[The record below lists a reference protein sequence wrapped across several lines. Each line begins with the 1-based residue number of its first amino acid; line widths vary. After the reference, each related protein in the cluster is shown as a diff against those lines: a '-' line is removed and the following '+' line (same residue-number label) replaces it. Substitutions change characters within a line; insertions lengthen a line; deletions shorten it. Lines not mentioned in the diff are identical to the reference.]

1 MRAGCGAL
9 EDTLDCGHHR
19 AHAEEEV
26 VDDVSFRALSA
37 NAPFPLRTRRAY
49 APIMTASP
57 VNTAQSVR
65 LTCTRLT
72 ACEFAYRTRCVPVRS
87 HAFPV

>member
-37 NAPFPLRTRRAY
+37 TAPFPLHTHSPY
-49 APIMTASP
+49 APAMTTSP
-57 VNTAQSVR
+57 VNVAHSARPTAHR
-65 LTCTRLT
+65 M
-72 ACEFAYRTRCVPVRS
+72 
-87 HAFPV
+87 